1 MTELITTKEAASI
14 LNRTPLTVKKYIQT
28 RKLVP
33 DQKIGAENFFEKE
46 KVLYFKSSLSSKK
59 TSPTRR
65 LNSRSSFKTRV
76 SHGLPESEL
85 IGVVEK
91 WGVNAEDSS
100 SADVEIGVLTERIS
114 QIESELR
121 RISIED
127 SDFRNMRYKLL
138 WHVGER
144 RKLLKYLEMSDF
156 RRYLKAVEMLKG
168 ESS

>member
-1 MTELITTKEAASI
+1 MTELVTTKEAADL
-14 LNRTPLTVKKYIQT
+14 LNRAPLTVNKYVQIG
-28 RKLVP
+28 KLVP
-33 DQKIGAENFFEKE
+33 DQRIGTKNFFEKE
-46 KVLYFKSSLSSKK
+46 KILYFKSSLSSKK
-59 TSPTRR
+59 PSPTRR

-85 IGVVEK
+85 IGIVEK
-91 WGVNAEDSS
+91 WGVNAEDTS
-100 SADVEIGVLTERIS
+100 SADVEIGVLTEKIL

-127 SDFRNMRYKLL
+127 ADFRDMRYKLL

-168 ESS
+168 ESA